1 MILRVFISRIGEP
14 QTTDRQEATDKEL
27 YCMRFYYW
35 SFLNWIPLTIFY
47 VIAAVLVLIL
57 WKLTKG
63 DRGAPKLVWSFI
75 VVMVVLPWTE
85 ELWIAW
91 NFGKLCKKDAG
102 IFVYKTVAVDGFY
115 DATRPTSATP
125 WSKKSGKELDGRG
138 YKFYEMPVPDF
149 KGGPAKIAH
158 LEKENST
165 WTTTLLDQPTARYHY
180 VWPNRNRQVGHKIWR
195 SSEAIVDTQT
205 NEELAGAVR
214 YGRQAPWFFVGLD
227 RPGMG
232 CPRPGEDPLKR
243 SGLLYTH
250 VLLPKDAR

>member
-1 MILRVFISRIGEP
+1 
-14 QTTDRQEATDKEL
+14 
-27 YCMRFYYW
+27 MRFYYW

-63 DRGAPKLVWSFI
+63 DRGAPKLVWSLI

-158 LEKENST
+158 LEKVNGI
-165 WTTTLLDQPTARYHY
+165 WTTTLLDRPTARYHY
-180 VWPNRNRQVGHKIWR
+180 K
-195 SSEAIVDTQT
+195 
-205 NEELAGAVR
+205 ELASHLSVTHGVKQFERVVVDQQSDDVLGR
-214 YGRQAPWFFVGLD
+214 YMNYYRNAPWFFIGLD
-227 RPGMG
+227 RPTIPCVEARDRWAEG
-232 CPRPGEDPLKR
+232 R
-243 SGLLYTH
+243 SMLVWQS
-250 VLLPKDAR
+250 VLLPKK